1 MNYTIFWLVAL
12 VLFILIEIATM
23 GLTTI
28 WFAGGAFVG
37 GGVIAS
43 ALGLPLV
50 VQIVLFFA
58 VSFVL
63 LYFTRPMAVK
73 YFNKDRVKTNAESLV
88 GRQAIV
94 ISEID
99 NLQGIGQVTVGG
111 MEWSARTA
119 EAGVRLDVGSVVN
132 IIAINGVKLIVEEKK
147 A

>member
-12 VLFILIEIATM
+12 VMFILIEIATM

-28 WFAGGAFVG
+28 WFAGGALVA
-37 GGVIAS
+37 VIAS

>member
-28 WFAGGAFVG
+28 WFAGGALVE
-37 GGVIAS
+37 VIAS

>member
-28 WFAGGAFVG
+28 WFAGGALVA
-37 GGVIAS
+37 VIAS

-119 EAGVRLDVGSVVN
+119 EAGVRLAVGSVVN

>member
-28 WFAGGAFVG
+28 WFAGGALVA
-37 GGVIAS
+37 VIAS

-99 NLQGIGQVTVGG
+99 NLHGIGQVTVGG